1 MHSDYDVVR
10 RLKMTDKPI
19 DETRNYSENEELSQ
33 EFLKIAQ
40 WLKRLRFRKKFFG
53 GVSEQDVWKKI
64 GELNAMYEEALRAER
79 IRYDALIEHY
89 RKSLTSDSQEEI
101 AVEEDY

>member
-1 MHSDYDVVR
+1 
-10 RLKMTDKPI
+10 MTDKPI

-64 GELNAMYEEALRAER
+64 G
-79 IRYDALIEHY
+79 
-89 RKSLTSDSQEEI
+89 SLMP
-101 AVEEDY
+101 

>member
-33 EFLKIAQ
+33 EF
-40 WLKRLRFRKKFFG
+40 
-53 GVSEQDVWKKI
+53 
-64 GELNAMYEEALRAER
+64 
-79 IRYDALIEHY
+79 
-89 RKSLTSDSQEEI
+89 
-101 AVEEDY
+101 

>member
-1 MHSDYDVVR
+1 
-10 RLKMTDKPI
+10 MTDKPI
-19 DETRNYSENEELSQ
+19 EETRNNTENEELSQ

-40 WLKRLRFRKKFFG
+40 WLKKLRFRKKIFG
-53 GVSEQDVWKKI
+53 GVCEQDVWKKI
-64 GELNAMYEEALRAER
+64 GELNAMYDEALRAER

-89 RKSLTSDSQEEI
+89 RKSITSGSHEEI